1 MRSSAHTAA
10 AEHPPEAD
18 GLDEGAE
25 HVAAPVLQRQARD
38 GAPAQRVCVRRA
50 VALHN
55 IAMWRAWCV
64 AHKVASAAMTLMQHT
79 YPLIDHRAQQA
90 ISAG

>member
-1 MRSSAHTAA
+1 M
-10 AEHPPEAD
+10 
-18 GLDEGAE
+18 
-25 HVAAPVLQRQARD
+25 AAPVLQRQARD

-55 IAMWRAWCV
+55 TAMWRAWCV